1 MYIHYAE
8 IDIPSGASINKF
20 VQLFLAGSDHGRFN
34 ITLGRQEY
42 FTSKFDWQNFG
53 IPVVSLL
60 KQIPSSLRAF
70 DNETKVWTIPLDKFE
85 FLRQTILKALNY
97 KYKQYSK
104 GNLVAEAI
112 LFNPDAAKY
121 AEVPKAED
129 FFYEQPAGNFE
140 NSENSLTLD
149 QIETKLEELLEASM
163 KIKEATQATLKTM
176 YRKAAMKYHPDKNNG
191 DGSKM
196 SELNYYWQE
205 YQKVSVK

>member
-8 IDIPSGASINKF
+8 IDIPSGASTNKF

-42 FTSKFDWQNFG
+42 FTSKYDWQNFG

-70 DNETKVWTIPLDKFE
+70 DNEIKVWTIPLDKFE
-85 FLRQTILKALNY
+85 FLKQTILKALNY

-104 GNLVAEAI
+104 GNLITEAI

-129 FFYEQPAGNFE
+129 FFYEQPVGNFE
-140 NSENSLTLD
+140 SSSDTLTL
-149 QIETKLEELLEASM
+149 QQLEEKLQEMLGVSSWSGLCESD
-163 KIKEATQATLKTM
+163 LKKM
-176 YRKAAMKYHPDKNNG
+176 YRKAAMKYHPDRNNG
-191 DGSKM
+191 DSSKM

>member
-1 MYIHYAE
+1 MYIHYSE

-42 FTSKFDWQNFG
+42 FTSKYDWQNFG

-85 FLRQTILKALNY
+85 FLQQTILKALNY

-104 GNLVAEAI
+104 GNLIAEAI

-140 NSENSLTLD
+140 SSSDTLTF
-149 QIETKLEELLEASM
+149 QQLEEKLQELLGTNSIISALGDDYR
-163 KIKEATQATLKTM
+163 KKL
-176 YRKAAMKYHPDKNNG
+176 YRKAAMKYHPDRNNG

>member
-8 IDIPSGASINKF
+8 IDIPSGASISKF

-42 FTSKFDWQNFG
+42 FTSKYDWQNFG

-85 FLRQTILKALNY
+85 FLKQTILKALNY

-104 GNLVAEAI
+104 GNLIAEAI

-140 NSENSLTLD
+140 SSSDTLTMD
-149 QIETKLEELLEASM
+149 QIEKKLCEMMEVKTVLHVPFEEL
-163 KIKEATQATLKTM
+163 KKF
-176 YRKAAMKYHPDKNNG
+176 YRRAAMKYHPDR
-191 DGSKM
+191 
-196 SELNYYWQE
+196 
-205 YQKVSVK
+205 